1 MLLFSSIWWIL
12 YEFLKQEHWPTNGCI
27 QFAVKLRSAGGQPVW
42 LTTQV
47 VQPPPTFWLHWRI
60 PSCHLP
66 DWPSA
71 EAAKPKVRHLLRKG
85 LPLVWS
91 HSICFANSFTAAAC
105 RLWGLV
111 WRGRL
116 QRCTPAL
123 AWPQA
128 GLCAAKRPQLS
139 ESLSILWGR
148 GRARDCPS
156 VRPCCPPAPAHCPSC
171 PHRLHSHVTPVSFFH
186 AAPPLAASPLITS
199 LCDCGSLHF
208 ALPLFFFFFRWFD
221 RVAPAG
227 FVCLSCFH
235 LNWPNGL
242 FSKVRSAA
250 KEEVREVGLTNM
262 NKKRE
267 FLRFSLSSSTIAKL

>member
-1 MLLFSSIWWIL
+1 MQYVAF
-12 YEFLKQEHWPTNGCI
+12 FFPMMTTNGCI
-27 QFAVKLRSAGGQPVW
+27 Q
-42 LTTQV
+42 TV
-47 VQPPPTFWLHWRI
+47 VYNLQWNCVVLDNLCGWPHRLSGPPTFWLHWRI

-116 QRCTPAL
+116 QRYTLAL

-156 VRPCCPPAPAHCPSC
+156 VRPCCPLAPAHCPSC

-208 ALPLFFFFFRWFD
+208 ALPLFFFFLGDSIALRL
-221 RVAPAG
+221 RVSS
-227 FVCLSCFH
+227 VCLVFTLIGLMACFPKWGLPQRKRLEKLDLRTWTKKGNSCD
-235 LNWPNGL
+235 
-242 FSKVRSAA
+242 
-250 KEEVREVGLTNM
+250 
-262 NKKRE
+262 
-267 FLRFSLSSSTIAKL
+267 SLWFRAQ